1 MPETLQ
7 NIPEELTEESL
18 GNPEEESKIF
28 SVKSVR
34 IEQGGMNKNLFK
46 NSLEKTGGPIYF
58 SLNLKNGEI
67 VLTFDNPALSSSGD
81 IVYGEFSLGNVGNI
95 NNKKWEST
103 LSFLDYERAEKAGLH
118 NNKTLEEIK
127 AGIMGFLDI
136 RDKPKDMAPHKV
148 R

>member
-58 SLNLKNGEI
+58 NIEGTGEI
-67 VLTFDNPALSSSGD
+67 
-81 IVYGEFSLGNVGNI
+81 
-95 NNKKWEST
+95 T
-103 LSFLDYERAEKAGLH
+103 LSFNESADDSNTTHGMFSLKNIGDIHNERWEGTVLFLGHNKAEKAGPDP
-118 NNKTLEEIK
+118 KTAEEIR
-127 AGIMGFLDI
+127 AGIMNFLDI
-136 RDKPKDMAPHKV
+136 KDKPKGMAPHKV